1 MRYNFLWPRRKK
13 NPRAD
18 FFLLKFRHD
27 DETSPPWKSLPHR
40 ASLTCDLGSL
50 FWWLG
55 SLFSVLAFYGNCGNP
70 LVVLNLY
77 SYFSFYD
84 FCFFLCLP
92 LKFLPS
98 RAAASRLS
106 SSFHCFLFCLA
117 FFCISSITHKQLYSL
132 LLPLIYVA
140 IRGNA

>member
-1 MRYNFLWPRRKK
+1 MIQEEKEHKGR
-13 NPRAD
+13 

-27 DETSPPWKSLPHR
+27 HETSPPWKSLPHR
-40 ASLTCDLGSL
+40 ASLTCDLGPL
-50 FWWLG
+50 FGWLG

-92 LKFLPS
+92 LKFLPR

-117 FFCISSITHKQLYSL
+117 FFRISSITQKQLYSL

-140 IRGNA
+140 ILGNA

>member
-13 NPRAD
+13 NTRAD

-132 LLPLIYVA
+132 LLPLIYIA